1 METPQWAGYYHI
13 YLIIVWRI
21 HSGRVIIIFTLL
33 LYGDSTVGG
42 LLSYLPN
49 YSMETP
55 QDDGLLSYLPNY
67 SMKTPQWAGYYHIY
81 LIIVWKPHR
90 GGLLLYLPNYSME
103 TPQWAGYYHIY
114 LIIVWK
120 PHRVTGYGDPT
131 VGGLLSYLPNIY
143 LIIIVWRP
151 HSGRVIII
159 FT

>member
-1 METPQWAGYYHI
+1 M
-13 YLIIVWRI
+13 
-21 HSGRVIIIFTLL
+21 
-33 LYGDSTVGG
+33 GG

-55 QDDGLLSYLPNY
+55 Q
-67 SMKTPQWAGYYHIY
+67 GYYHIY
-81 LIIVWKPHR
+81 LIID
-90 GGLLLYLPNYSME
+90 GLLLYLPNYSME

-120 PHRVTGYGDPT
+120 PHRVTGY
-131 VGGLLSYLPNIY
+131 YYIY
-143 LIIIVWRP
+143 LIIVWRP

>member
-49 YSMETP
+49 NSMETP

-90 GGLLLYLPNYSME
+90 
-103 TPQWAGYYHIY
+103 
-114 LIIVWK
+114 
-120 PHRVTGYGDPT
+120 VTGY
-131 VGGLLSYLPNIY
+131 YYIY
-143 LIIIVWRP
+143 LIIVWRP